1 MEHCH
6 EKSGSNKITSF
17 FILHGVTA
25 VELLIIQ
32 NKEMETVIMQNN
44 RIWEQV
50 ADFMQR
56 LRSENIS
63 EKSVVQMPRQK
74 AVQEE
79 LEKAQGSGE
88 KLLAQM
94 QENERGI
101 IQKWIERLE
110 DNASLEVQ
118 QAYCQGYVDC
128 ILLLSGM
135 GLLGTELSGEEILDR
150 IRK

>member
-1 MEHCH
+1 LLL
-6 EKSGSNKITSF
+6 TF
-17 FILHGVTA
+17 VLHGVTA

-32 NKEMETVIMQNN
+32 NK
-44 RIWEQV
+44 
-50 ADFMQR
+50 
-56 LRSENIS
+56 
-63 EKSVVQMPRQK
+63 K
-74 AVQEE
+74 

-110 DNASLEVQ
+110 DNASLEAQ

-135 GLLGTELSGEEILDR
+135 GLLGTELSGEEILER

>member
-1 MEHCH
+1 LLL
-6 EKSGSNKITSF
+6 TF
-17 FILHGVTA
+17 VLHGVTA

-32 NKEMETVIMQNN
+32 NKEMETMIMQNN

-50 ADFMQR
+50 ADFMHR

-63 EKSVVQMPRQK
+63 EKSVVQMPGQK

-110 DNASLEVQ
+110 DNSSIEAK

-135 GLLGTELSGEEILDR
+135 GLLGTELSGEEILER

>member
-1 MEHCH
+1 
-6 EKSGSNKITSF
+6 
-17 FILHGVTA
+17 
-25 VELLIIQ
+25 
-32 NKEMETVIMQNN
+32 METVIMQNN

-74 AVQEE
+74 AIQEE

-110 DNASLEVQ
+110 DNASLEAQ

-135 GLLGTELSGEEILDR
+135 GLLGTELSGEEILER